1 MLIYSQATDRGRLR
15 KNNEDSMLID
25 DPKDTVLREKKG
37 VLFAVAD
44 GLGGMEHGE
53 LASAG
58 AVLHLGH
65 LFQELTEFNDPR
77 WLREAMRSVNQKIY
91 NINQRMGMDERMGT
105 TLTASI
111 FLEEEVVIGHVGD
124 SRMYQIR
131 DGNILRLTTDHSIDR
146 YTLTR
151 AIGTESEVDV
161 DLVKAPLKAGDIYIQ
176 CSDGLYSMVSDEEI
190 LLVATG
196 HVPEESC
203 KRLVALANEK
213 GGSDNITLQ
222 VIRVTQ

>member
-1 MLIYSQATDRGRLR
+1 MLR
-15 KNNEDSMLID
+15 KNNEDSMLIE
-25 DPKDTVLREKKG
+25 DPKDAVIRGKKG
-37 VLFAVAD
+37 ILFAVAD

-65 LFQELTEFNDPR
+65 LFQALAELSDPL
-77 WLREAMRSVNQKIY
+77 WLREAIRSVNQKIY
-91 NINQRMGMDERMGT
+91 SINERMGAIEWMGT

-131 DGNILRLTTDHSIDR
+131 GGNISRLTTDHASDR

-151 AIGTESEVDV
+151 AIGTEPDVEVDLYKV
-161 DLVKAPLKAGDIYIQ
+161 PIRLGDIYVQ
-176 CSDGLYSMVSDEEI
+176 CSDGLYSLVSDEEI
-190 LLVATG
+190 LSVATA
-196 HVPEESC
+196 HAPEESC

-213 GGSDNITLQ
+213 GGADNITLQ
-222 VIRVTQ
+222 VIRVI